1 MGEDPQLTVDCC
13 ADPASGVST
22 LGDKLRQVL
31 AEMIEHRA
39 YEILLTSEMPIDQA
53 VVDTRARRDVT
64 DQDVPAGR
72 VWQTDPRQLQ
82 NRSNDF
88 IPAQRCTGS
97 REPVLARTVV
107 T

>member
-13 ADPASGVST
+13 ADLASVVST
-22 LGDKLRQVL
+22 LGDKLREVL

-39 YEILLTSEMPIDQA
+39 YEIVLASEMPMDQA

-64 DQDVPAGR
+64 DRRCRGPAFGKQIRGR
-72 VWQTDPRQLQ
+72 LQ

-88 IPAQRCTGS
+88 IPAQRCTGA
-97 REPVLARTVV
+97 P
-107 T
+107 